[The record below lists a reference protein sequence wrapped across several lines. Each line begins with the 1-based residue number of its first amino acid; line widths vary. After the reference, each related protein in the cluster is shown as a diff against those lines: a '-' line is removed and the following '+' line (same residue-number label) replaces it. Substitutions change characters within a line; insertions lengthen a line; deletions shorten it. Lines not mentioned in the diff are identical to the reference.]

1 MEKSP
6 TNILL
11 ALLCVP
17 LVLVV
22 RLIRPLIRV
31 RFGNLRNHTIG
42 TYSLHAEG
50 YMADRDM
57 GLLPPRTLDIFYH
70 TEPRANRVLDRLIE
84 RRLHVWQ
91 FARYCSAV
99 NANIPGGAPHVV
111 TLGDAER
118 DGARNHFLAYTQTPQ
133 HFSLTATEIAE
144 ARRQLKQHCGIPD
157 DAKSIC
163 FFSRTSSYLRELH
176 KDGTI
181 RRPEE
186 IPTHNIR
193 DSAIETFLPAAE
205 ELARRG
211 YWCFRMGAVV
221 DQAIPCKHERVID
234 YAGLFRSELLDIYL
248 ISHCDLILSDTTGL
262 ADLCWMFRRPSATAN
277 YVALRQIRTWDGVF
291 MPKKYYFRATGKML
305 TAREIFL
312 LGLDAITSA
321 GWSQQAETLGVTAHD
336 NSAEEITELALETL
350 ARSQSTWVD
359 TPEDIERQEAFRRI
373 IQDNQPLAFGGPP
386 GNFLATTFLR
396 RHPDY
401 IR

>member
-1 MEKSP
+1 MEKSL

-17 LVLVV
+17 LVLLA
-22 RLIRPLIRV
+22 RLLRPIIRV

-84 RRLHVWQ
+84 RRLRVWSL
-91 FARYCSAV
+91 ARYCSAI
-99 NANIPGGAPHVV
+99 NARIPGGAPHVV

-133 HFSLTATEIAE
+133 HFSLTAAEIAE
-144 ARRQLKQHCGIPD
+144 ARQQLKQHCGIPD
-157 DAKSIC
+157 DAKFIC

-176 KDGTI
+176 KGGTV
-181 RRPEE
+181 RRPDE
-186 IPTHNIR
+186 IPLHNIR

-221 DQAIPCKHERVID
+221 DEVITPGHERVID
-234 YAGLFRSELLDIYL
+234 YANRFRSELLDIYL
-248 ISHCDLILSDTTGL
+248 MSHCALILSDTTGL
-262 ADLCWMFRRPSATAN
+262 CDLSFMFRRPAAIAN
-277 YVALRQIRTWDGVF
+277 LFNMSILHSWSGLL
-291 MPKKYYFRATGKML
+291 MPKKFIVT
-305 TAREIFL
+305 REDRLFTLPEL
-312 LGLDAITSA
+312 LASGGGPSSPSVWPEYAERHGLH
-321 GWSQQAETLGVTAHD
+321 LVD
-336 NSAEEITELALETL
+336 NSAEEILDLAMEMDDRLAGRWVESELDISRKARVAALFDGYPQQL
-350 ARSQSTWVD
+350 
-359 TPEDIERQEAFRRI
+359 
-373 IQDNQPLAFGGPP
+373 GGPLKSI
-386 GNFLATTFLR
+386 FSSSYLR
-396 RHPDY
+396 RHPDFLG
-401 IR
+401 